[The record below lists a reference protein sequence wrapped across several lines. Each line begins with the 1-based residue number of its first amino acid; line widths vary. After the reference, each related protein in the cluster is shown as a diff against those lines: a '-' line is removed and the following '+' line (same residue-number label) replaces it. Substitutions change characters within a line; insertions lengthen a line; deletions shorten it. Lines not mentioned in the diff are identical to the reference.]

1 MNRFLT
7 KRTKRTK
14 SENYSFV
21 YKSTL
26 AFIFAET
33 GEIYIWFKLYFYL
46 K

>member
-1 MNRFLT
+1 MNSFLT

-14 SENYSFV
+14 SENFSFV

-33 GEIYIWFKLYFYL
+33 GQNYI
-46 K
+46 

>member
-14 SENYSFV
+14 KDKFSFV

-33 GEIYIWFKLYFYL
+33 RQIYI
-46 K
+46 